1 MAIQELRNQIDT
13 IYDEMLS
20 LFIRQAEL
28 TCEIGREKA
37 KDGKTISDRKREEE
51 ILEKIAAN
59 SPMDMQNYSIELF
72 REIIRLSKQYY
83 EDVK

>member
-28 TCEIGREKA
+28 TCEIGIEKA

-72 REIIRLSKQYY
+72 REVIRLSKQYY
-83 EDVK
+83 EDMK